1 MGPPGLELYH
11 ELALNGS
18 WYYEASLHERMFGDA
33 FLASENTSQVST
45 CIPPRHHSILYLLP
59 LYMEADMQKI
69 VDMMMDKKAVD
80 FVAKVEDLFKSLPH
94 LPAGIVEFFVKIAPW
109 LALIGAVLSLL
120 AGPIL
125 GLLSVFSLLTLNPL
139 IVLSV
144 LLAAVISI
152 VTAVMLF
159 MAFNPLKNREYK
171 GWLLIF
177 WSDVLSAIMM
187 IFDVIVNR
195 GAGLGSIVF
204 TLIGFYILFEMK
216 PAYSSKKGLKG

>member
-1 MGPPGLELYH
+1 
-11 ELALNGS
+11 
-18 WYYEASLHERMFGDA
+18 
-33 FLASENTSQVST
+33 
-45 CIPPRHHSILYLLP
+45 
-59 LYMEADMQKI
+59 MQKI

-109 LALIGAVLSLL
+109 MALIGAVLSLL

-139 IVLSV
+139 VVLSV

-177 WSDVLSAIMM
+177 WSDVLGAIMM
-187 IFDVIVNR
+187 IFDIIANR

-216 PAYSSKKGLKG
+216 PAFSSKKGLKG